1 LIVSKIADQRQRG
14 QLYTALKNGF
24 ASILR
29 FLQDLSTTLR
39 EQAHHLDNHQK
50 KYFVCATIRILGAK
64 SSLIMNTLIFFV

>member
-1 LIVSKIADQRQRG
+1 MDVVNLTFISLLVDQRQRG

-39 EQAHHLDNHQK
+39 DQAHHLDNHQK
-50 KYFVCATIRILGAK
+50 KYFVCATIRILGK
-64 SSLIMNTLIFFV
+64 